1 MASPASPTPREW
13 ETSSGTCEGGSLAL
27 RSRFEDALTPA
38 QVAAMQRTANIQAFA
53 FPRGL
58 DPNDPATAA
67 AMDAYVSGNNLHTLA
82 YAGTFGHDAQ
92 EAEYWRQHSGELAT
106 WGQQFSLGTPDPA
119 HAKEQYD

>member
-1 MASPASPTPREW
+1 
-13 ETSSGTCEGGSLAL
+13 
-27 RSRFEDALTPA
+27 
-38 QVAAMQRTANIQAFA
+38 MQRTANIQAFA

-119 HAKEQYD
+119 HAKEQYDAWLPVASAANNRAAQQAEDQWEAAIL